1 MGSVKLVTV
10 VIAALVLA
18 PGAGAQTNLSEV
30 AQQLRSQP
38 VYVDPATDLLSAGE
52 AQSLRRQIEEEADG
66 PLFIAVLPESF
77 RGDGSST
84 DVAIQLG
91 RLVRIAGV
99 YAVVVGTEF
108 RAVSTDL
115 PSGEAGRLAT
125 EAFEEGRDAGVAAV
139 LSDFVRRVGEARQ
152 GAGESESEGS
162 SFWLVGLVI
171 GGLALLGFVFA
182 RRRRR
187 ARELAEVKTVARED
201 LVALADDVT
210 ELEAE
215 VDPNPEAKRSYTRAM
230 EAYQRADDSFDRA
243 RSTQDLA
250 KVSSSLAEARFEME
264 NAKAHLEGK
273 PLPEPRPPCFF
284 DPRHGPSIRDVWW
297 EPPYGRAVMVPACE
311 ADAQRVQAGVEPE
324 TREVEVDGR
333 RRPYWDAPA
342 YYGPWAGGFYG
353 GGLLPGLLVGSA
365 LGATMGGPSDAY
377 AGSSGDWGGGDFGGG
392 DFGGGDF
399 GGGGDF

>member
-1 MGSVKLVTV
+1 MGAMKAFVALV
-10 VIAALVLA
+10 AALVLA
-18 PGAGAQTNLSEV
+18 PAAGAQATLDEV
-30 AQQLRSQP
+30 ADALRSER
-38 VYVDPATDLLSAGE
+38 VYVHPATDNVSAEE
-52 AQSLRRQIEEEADG
+52 ASSLRRQIDVEADG
-66 PLFIAVLPESF
+66 TVFIAVLPDSF
-77 RGDGSST
+77 RGEGSAT
-84 DVAIQLG
+84 DVALELG
-91 RLVRIAGV
+91 RLVRVAGV
-99 YAVVVGTEF
+99 YAVVVGQQF

-125 EAFEEGRDAGVAAV
+125 ASFQARRESGIAAV

-152 GAGESESEGS
+152 DAGATEDEGS
-162 SFWLVGLVI
+162 TFWVVGLVV
-171 GGLALLGFVFA
+171 GVLALIGFGFA

-187 ARELAEVKTVARED
+187 AHELAEVKAAARED
-201 LVALADDVT
+201 LVALAEDVT
-210 ELEAE
+210 GLDAE
-215 VDPNPEAKRSYTRAM
+215 VDRDPEAKRSYARAM

-243 RSTQDLA
+243 RSPRDLA
-250 KVSSSLAEARFEME
+250 KVSSAMAEARFEME
-264 NAKAHLEGK
+264 TAKAQLKGK
-273 PLPEPRPPCFF
+273 PPPEPRLPCFF
-284 DPRHGPSIRDVWW
+284 DPRHGPSSRDVWW

-324 TREVEVDGR
+324 VREVAVDGR

-365 LGATMGGPSDAY
+365 LGATMGGAQDAY
-377 AGSSGDWGGGDFGGG
+377 AAPSGDWDSGDFGGG

>member
-1 MGSVKLVTV
+1 MGSLRLLAVVT
-10 VIAALVLA
+10 AAFVLA
-18 PGAGAQTNLSEV
+18 PAAGAQTELSDV
-30 AQQLRSQP
+30 AQQLRSQA
-38 VYVDPATDLLSAGE
+38 VYVDPSTDLVSDEE
-52 AQSLRRQIEEEADG
+52 ARSLRRQIDEEADG
-66 PLFIAVLPESF
+66 PVFIAILPERF

-91 RLVRIAGV
+91 RLVRLAGV
-99 YAVVVGTEF
+99 YAVVVGNEV

-125 EAFEEGRDAGVAAV
+125 AAFEARRDAGVTAV

-152 GAGESESEGS
+152 DVGEREDESS
-162 SFWLVGLVI
+162 TFWLVGLVI
-171 GGLALLGFVFA
+171 GLLALLGFGFV

-187 ARELAEVKTVARED
+187 AYELAEVKKAARED
-201 LVALADDVT
+201 LVALAEDVT

-215 VDPNPEAKRSYTRAM
+215 VDRNPDAKRSYGYAM

-250 KVSSSLAEARFEME
+250 KVSSALAEARFEME
-264 NAKAHLEGK
+264 NAKAQLEGR
-273 PLPEPRPPCFF
+273 PLPDPRPPCFF

-324 TREVEVDGR
+324 AREVEVDGR

-365 LGATMGGPSDAY
+365 LGATMGGAPDAY
-377 AGSSGDWGGGDFGGG
+377 AAPSGDWGGGDFGGG

>member
-1 MGSVKLVTV
+1 
-10 VIAALVLA
+10 VIAAFVLA
-18 PGAGAQTNLSEV
+18 PAAGAQTELSDV
-30 AQQLRSQP
+30 AQQLRSQT
-38 VYVDPATDLLSAGE
+38 VYVDPSTDLVSDEGAR
-52 AQSLRRQIEEEADG
+52 SLRRQINEEADG
-66 PLFIAVLPESF
+66 PLFIAILSERF

-91 RLVRIAGV
+91 RLVRLAGV
-99 YAVVVGTEF
+99 YAVVVGNEL

-125 EAFEEGRDAGVAAV
+125 AAFEARRDAGVAAV

-152 GAGESESEGS
+152 GVGESEDES
-162 SFWLVGLVI
+162 STFWLVGLVI
-171 GGLALLGFVFA
+171 GVLALLGFGFA

-187 ARELAEVKTVARED
+187 AYELAEVKKAARQD
-201 LVALADDVT
+201 LVALAEDVT

-215 VDPNPEAKRSYTRAM
+215 VDRNPDAKRSYGHAM

-250 KVSSSLAEARFEME
+250 KVSSALAEARFEME
-264 NAKAHLEGK
+264 NAKAQLEGR
-273 PLPEPRPPCFF
+273 PLPDPRPPCFF
-284 DPRHGPSIRDVWW
+284 DPRHGPSTRDVWW

-324 TREVEVDGR
+324 AREVEVDGR

-365 LGATMGGPSDAY
+365 LGATMGGAPDAY
-377 AGSSGDWGGGDFGGG
+377 AAPSDDWGGGDFSGG

>member
-1 MGSVKLVTV
+1 MGSVKLLAV
-10 VIAALVLA
+10 VVAAFVLA
-18 PGAGAQTNLSEV
+18 PAAGAQTELSDV

-38 VYVDPATDLLSAGE
+38 VYVDPSTDLVSDEE
-52 AQSLRRQIEEEADG
+52 ASSLRRQIDEEADG
-66 PLFIAVLPESF
+66 PLFIAILPESF
-77 RGDGSST
+77 RGDGSTT
-84 DVAIQLG
+84 DVAMQLG
-91 RLVRIAGV
+91 RLVRTAGV
-99 YAVVVGTEF
+99 YAVVVGDEF

-115 PSGEAGRLAT
+115 PSGAAGRLAT
-125 EAFEEGRDAGVAAV
+125 EAFEAHRDAGVAAV
-139 LSDFVRRVGEARQ
+139 LSDFVSRVGEARQ
-152 GAGESESEGS
+152 DAGESGGEGS
-162 SFWLVGLVI
+162 SFWPVGLAI
-171 GGLALLGFVFA
+171 GVLALLGFGFV

-187 ARELAEVKTVARED
+187 ARELTEVKKAARED
-201 LVALADDVT
+201 LVALAEDVT

-215 VDPNPEAKRSYTRAM
+215 VDRNPDAKRSYARAI

-243 RSTQDLA
+243 RSTQDLS
-250 KVSSSLAEARFEME
+250 KVSSALAEARFEME
-264 NAKAHLEGK
+264 NAKAQLEGK

-284 DPRHGPSIRDVWW
+284 DPRHGPSARDVWW

-311 ADAQRVQAGVEPE
+311 ADAQRVKAGIEPE
-324 TREVEVDGR
+324 AREVEVDGR

-365 LGATMGGPSDAY
+365 LGATMGGPPDAY
-377 AGSSGDWGGGDFGGG
+377 AEPSGDWSSGDFGGG